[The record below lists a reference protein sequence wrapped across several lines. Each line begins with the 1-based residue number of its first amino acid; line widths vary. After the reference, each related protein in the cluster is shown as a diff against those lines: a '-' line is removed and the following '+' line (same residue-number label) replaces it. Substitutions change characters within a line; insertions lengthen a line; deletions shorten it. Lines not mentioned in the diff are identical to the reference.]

1 MRKGTKIIIC
11 TGGLIM
17 MILSMVVHDTWKDR
31 IVVAL
36 VAILFTVISLV
47 WNSVVVNIIEKFNK
61 KKENK

>member
-1 MRKGTKIIIC
+1 
-11 TGGLIM
+11 M